1 MNILIIEDDE
11 QACIE
16 LQTCIEE
23 KKDLRLCACTNNATD
38 ALHLTQEF
46 LPEVV
51 ILDLELN
58 LNGAGGNGLEYLAA
72 LQKIQ
77 FRHRPC
83 IVVTTN
89 NTSQIILSTARKYGA
104 DIILTKYQEGFSAE
118 YVIKTICLMQDTI
131 ESIPTSNTIALSES
145 PADIEHNMRV
155 YLQTQFDHLGM
166 KTKYHGYKY
175 LIDAIIML
183 HKDPSARVQQRLA
196 QRYGTTDNA
205 AERAMQNAIKST
217 WRSADP
223 QDLQHY
229 YTAHIDA
236 ERGCPTLMEF
246 IHYYL
251 NQIQDV

>member
-11 QACIE
+11 QACLE
-16 LQTCIEE
+16 LQTCIE
-23 KKDLRLCACTNNATD
+23 KTKDFRLCACTNNAAD
-38 ALHLTQEF
+38 ALHFTQEF

-77 FRHRPC
+77 FRQRPC

-89 NTSQIILSTARKYGA
+89 NTSKIILSAARKYGA
-104 DIILTKYQEGFSAE
+104 DIILTKYQHGYSAE

-131 ESIPTSNTIALSES
+131 ESIPASNTIALSES

-175 LIDAIIML
+175 LVDAIIML
-183 HKDPSARVQQRLA
+183 HKDSSAHVQQKLA

-251 NQIQDV
+251 NQIQDI

>member
-1 MNILIIEDDE
+1 MSEIDFGALRIVRKDMSEYII
-11 QACIE
+11 
-16 LQTCIEE
+16 
-23 KKDLRLCACTNNATD
+23 
-38 ALHLTQEF
+38 
-46 LPEVV
+46 V
-51 ILDLELN
+51 
-58 LNGAGGNGLEYLAA
+58 
-72 LQKIQ
+72 
-77 FRHRPC
+77 
-83 IVVTTN
+83 
-89 NTSQIILSTARKYGA
+89 S
-104 DIILTKYQEGFSAE
+104 
-118 YVIKTICLMQDTI
+118 LMQDITILKFFFMQYTI

-251 NQIQDV
+251 NQIQDI

>member
-1 MNILIIEDDE
+1 M
-11 QACIE
+11 
-16 LQTCIEE
+16 
-23 KKDLRLCACTNNATD
+23 
-38 ALHLTQEF
+38 
-46 LPEVV
+46 
-51 ILDLELN
+51 ILDLEVN

-77 FRHRPC
+77 FRQRPC

-89 NTSQIILSTARKYGA
+89 NTSKIILSAARKYGA
-104 DIILTKYQEGFSAE
+104 DIILTKYQHGYSAE

-131 ESIPTSNTIALSES
+131 ESIPASNTIALSES
-145 PADIEHNMRV
+145 PADIEHKMRV

-175 LIDAIIML
+175 LVDAIIML
-183 HKDPSARVQQRLA
+183 HKDSSAHVQQKLA
-196 QRYGTTDNA
+196 RRYGTTDNA
-205 AERAMQNAIKST
+205 TERAMQNAIKST

-251 NQIQDV
+251 NQIQDI